1 MRMGPGPS
9 AGAVREIGRIA
20 AGLWIGGILQRSA
33 RDSRPKLPVH
43 APVYRAY
50 RDHEKLQP
58 LVGEVSWTKHLFIL
72 GKYADPLER
81 WPSAPK
87 SPPVLSSESP
97 EGGAG
102 VEPGV

>member
-1 MRMGPGPS
+1 MGPGPS

-20 AGLWIGGILQRSA
+20 AGLWIGGILPRSA

-81 WPSAPK
+81 GPSAPSLHLF
-87 SPPVLSSESP
+87 SPPRAP
-97 EGGAG
+97 KGAQA
-102 VEPGV
+102 